1 MRLMRC
7 WDSKRVK
14 EEKAQRAVQVLFE
27 QEQRAVAEALERGML
42 RLMYVYIGK
51 QGGHGVKG

>member
-1 MRLMRC
+1 MRC

-51 QGGHGVKG
+51 QRGHGVKG